1 MSARRPHK
9 TLSAKERRRE
19 LSQEREKE
27 EVGSAGLQP
36 KKPKGEPKKGNEN
49 QVREKRKKE

>member
-1 MSARRPHK
+1 VQR
-9 TLSAKERRRE
+9 KEEER

-36 KKPKGEPKKGNEN
+36 KKPKGEPEKGNEN